1 MAFKN
6 KEDRENIEILNAYSG
21 LSHRVAPYDF
31 KKDEDIIE
39 ATTMATAEYV
49 DYAYYWGQIND
60 VLENFDE
67 SLEYFDTASWINI
80 GLKGTANDK
89 LSDLAYKSLDKTEGY
104 FSKLLNQAEEK
115 CVHMWRIVFFNS
127 NAKVIK
133 HFFGK
138 SVRFDAEI
146 IESIFEDFYEVVNET
161 KYAYSIEANVKN
173 FCKTLRAKLNS
184 IETTPKV

>member
-1 MAFKN
+1 MIFKN
-6 KEDRENIEILNAYSG
+6 KEDREKIEILNASSG
-21 LSHRVAPYDF
+21 LAHRVTPYDF

-49 DYAYYWGQIND
+49 DYAYYWSQIND

-80 GLKGTANDK
+80 ALNGAAYDK
-89 LSDLAYKSLDKTEGY
+89 LSDLAYKSLHKTEDY
-104 FSKLLNQAEEK
+104 FSKLLDQAEEK
-115 CVHMWRIVFFNS
+115 CINMWRIVFFNS

-138 SVRFDAEI
+138 SIKFDAEV
-146 IESIFEDFYEVVNET
+146 IESIFEDFYEVVSET
-161 KYAYSIEANVKN
+161 RYAYSIEANVKN
-173 FCKTLRAKLNS
+173 FCKTFLAKLNS
-184 IETTPKV
+184 KTTLPEV